1 MRQFFAKLAN
11 LFRGAATERDMTR
24 EMAAHLA
31 LLQEGFEAKGFSP
44 ADAKLAA
51 VRAYGNLEY
60 TKELHRDARS
70 FAWLENTLRDIQYG
84 ARNLLRTPGFTIV
97 AATVLALGI
106 GANTAIFSVVNAVLL
121 QPLAYKDPN
130 RLVTVLHY
138 GTAPVATAN
147 YLDWRDQSNSFEAMG
162 AADNWSANLTGS
174 DNFPAIQAEHLHG
187 LKVTQNMLPML
198 GVKPLLGR
206 LFLNGEDREGASH
219 EAIVS
224 YSLWQRRFNGDRNIL
239 GQIINLDSEGY
250 TVVGVMP
257 PGFRFAPFW
266 ATKSEVWVPNSLAAS
281 LHQRG
286 GNHLRV
292 FARLKSGVTLEQ
304 ARADIAI
311 VTGRLE
317 KQFPG
322 SNHDVVVRPLKE
334 NVVGDIETPLM
345 LMLGAVAFVLLI
357 ACANVAHMLL
367 ARTADRQ
374 KEVAV
379 RVALGAGKARLVAQ
393 FLTENLL
400 LASLGALLG
409 LLLAFAGTKALVA
422 LSPAYLPRV
431 ENVGI
436 DARAVIF
443 LICTTLF
450 TALAFGLT
458 PALHAAAGNLSDAL
472 KESGR
477 STSDGTRRNQL
488 RSFLVAS
495 EFALAFILLIGAGL
509 MIRSFYILQSVDT
522 GFNPHN
528 VISMVVSVAGTQ
540 EAEAGRR
547 DTFYRDLLR
556 KVRSLPG
563 VSAVGA
569 INHLPLVG
577 DLWDRNFEIEG
588 RPASRPGETPDAVYR
603 IVLPG
608 YFDTMRLP
616 LKRGRAINY
625 QDNAKSPSV
634 VVINERLAQQFF
646 PGQNPV
652 GKRFTLTSRD
662 NPRRNWLTVIG
673 VVANASLDDMVSPPY
688 PEVYLAALQTPEFM
702 GESSDQIAPHMTYIT
717 LVARGNA
724 NLTQLST
731 SLQQVVRS
739 FDRNLTIS
747 DVLTMDEAVATATS
761 QPRFE
766 MLLLGMFGVLAL
778 VLAAVGIYG
787 VMNYTVSRRTREIG
801 IRMSL
806 GASRSDILRMVLARA
821 AVQASTGAIV
831 GVVGALLLSKL
842 MAKMLFG
849 VQPTDLTTFVA
860 VTIVLSL
867 AALLASGFP
876 ARKAMRIEPMI
887 ALRSE

>member
-1 MRQFFAKLAN
+1 MRQFLAKLTH
-11 LFRGAATERDMTR
+11 LFRGAATENEMAR

-31 LLQEGFEAKGFSP
+31 LLQEEFEAKGLSST
-44 ADAKLAA
+44 DAKIAA

-84 ARNLLRTPGFTIV
+84 SRNLLRTPGFTIV

-130 RLVTVLHY
+130 RLVTILHY

-147 YLDWRDQSNSFEAMG
+147 YIDWREQSISFEAVG

-174 DNFPAIQAEHLHG
+174 DTFRINQAEHLHG
-187 LKVTQNMLPML
+187 LKVTRNLLPML
-198 GVKPLLGR
+198 GVQPLLGR
-206 LFLNGEDREGASH
+206 LFIKGEEREGSSH
-219 EAIVS
+219 EAILS
-224 YSLWQRRFNGDRNIL
+224 YSLWQRRFNGDRNVL

-250 TVVGVMP
+250 SIVGVMP
-257 PGFRFAPFW
+257 PGFQFAPFW
-266 ATKSEVWVPNSLAAS
+266 ATKSDVWVPNSLADT

-292 FARLKSGVTLEQ
+292 FARLKPGVTLEQ
-304 ARADIAI
+304 ARAEIAT

-317 KQFPG
+317 KQYPG
-322 SNHDVVVRPLKE
+322 SNRNVVVRPLKE
-334 NVVGDIETPLM
+334 NVVGDIQAPLM

-379 RVALGAGKARLVAQ
+379 RVALGAGKARLFAQ

-400 LASLGALLG
+400 LSGLGALLG
-409 LLLAFAGTKALVA
+409 LALAFAGTKALVV
-422 LSPAYLPRV
+422 LSPSYLPRV
-431 ENVGI
+431 ETVGI
-436 DARAVIF
+436 DGRAVLF
-443 LICTTLF
+443 LIGTTIL

-458 PALHAAAGNLSDAL
+458 PAMHAAAGNLGDAL
-472 KESGR
+472 KEGGR
-477 STSDGTRRNQL
+477 GTSDGVGRNHL

-509 MIRSFYILQSVDT
+509 MIRSFYALQSVDT
-522 GFNPHN
+522 GFNPHK

-547 DTFYRDLLR
+547 EAFYRDLLQ

-563 VSAVGA
+563 VRSAGA

-577 DLWDRNFEIEG
+577 DLWDRNFQIEG
-588 RPASRPGETPDAVYR
+588 RPAPREGEIPDAIYR

-616 LKRGRAINY
+616 LKRGRAIND
-625 QDNAKSPSV
+625 QDNTKSTSV
-634 VVINERLAQQFF
+634 VVINERLAQLFF
-646 PGQNPV
+646 PGQDPV
-652 GKRFTLTSRD
+652 GQRFTLISRD
-662 NPRRNWLTVIG
+662 SSKRNWLTVIG
-673 VVANASLDDMVSPPY
+673 VVTNASLDDMVSPPY
-688 PEVYLAALQTPEFM
+688 PEIYLAALQTPEFM
-702 GESSDQIAPHMTYIT
+702 GLSSDPIAPHMTYIT
-717 LVARGNA
+717 LVARGEA
-724 NLTQLST
+724 NPARLSA
-731 SLQQVVRS
+731 SIQQVVRS

-747 DVLTMDEAVATATS
+747 DVLTMDEAVASSTA

-766 MLLLGMFGVLAL
+766 MLLLGMFGVVAL

-787 VMNYTVSRRTREIG
+787 VMNYAVSRRTREIG

-806 GASRSDILRMVLARA
+806 GASRGDILRMVLARA
-821 AVQASTGAIV
+821 TIQALTGAV
-831 GVVGALLLSKL
+831 AGVIGSLLLSKL

-849 VQPTDLTTFVA
+849 VQPTDLVTFTA
-860 VTIVLSL
+860 VTLILGF
-867 AALLASGFP
+867 AALLACAIP

>member
-1 MRQFFAKLAN
+1 MRQFFVKLAN
-11 LFRGAATERDMTR
+11 LFRGTGAEKEMAR

-31 LLQEGFEAKGFSP
+31 LLQEKFEAKGLST

-51 VRAYGNLEY
+51 IRAYGNIEY
-60 TKELHRDARS
+60 SKELHRDARS
-70 FAWLENTLRDIQYG
+70 FAWLENMLRDIQYG
-84 ARNLLRTPGFTIV
+84 ARNLLRTPGFTVV

-130 RLVTVLHY
+130 RLVTILHY

-147 YLDWRDQSNSFEAMG
+147 YIDWRDQSNSFEAMG
-162 AADNWSANLTGS
+162 AADAWSANLTSS
-174 DNFPAIQAEHLHG
+174 DNFRLIQAEHLHG
-187 LKVTQNMLPML
+187 LKVTQNLLPMI
-198 GVKPLLGR
+198 GVQPLLGR
-206 LFLNGEDREGASH
+206 LFMIGEDREGASH
-219 EAIVS
+219 EAILS
-224 YSLWQRRFNGDRNIL
+224 YSLWQRRFGGERNIL
-239 GQIINLDSEGY
+239 GRVINLDAEAYSI
-250 TVVGVMP
+250 VGVMP
-257 PGFRFAPFW
+257 AGFQFAPFW
-266 ATKSEVWVPNSLAAS
+266 ATKSEVWVPNTLATSLY
-281 LHQRG
+281 QRG

-292 FARLKSGVTLEQ
+292 FARLKPGVTLEQ
-304 ARADIAI
+304 ARADIAT

-317 KQFPG
+317 KQFPATNRG
-322 SNHDVVVRPLKE
+322 VVVRPLKE
-334 NVVGDIETPLM
+334 NVVGDIETPLL

-400 LASLGALLG
+400 LAGVGALLG
-409 LLLAFAGTKALVA
+409 LALAFAGTKALVA
-422 LSPAYLPRV
+422 LSPNYLPRV

-443 LICTTLF
+443 LICITIF

-458 PALHAAAGNLSDAL
+458 PAMHAAAGNLSDAL
-472 KESGR
+472 KESSR
-477 STSDGTRRNQL
+477 STSDGMHRNQL

-509 MIRSFYILQSVDT
+509 MIRSFYALESVDT

-547 DTFYRDLLR
+547 ETFYRDLLE
-556 KVRSLPG
+556 KVGALPG
-563 VSAVGA
+563 VSAAGA

-588 RPASRPGETPDAVYR
+588 RPDPRPGETPDAVYR

-608 YFDTMRLP
+608 YFDTVRLP
-616 LKRGRAINY
+616 LRRGRAITY
-625 QDNAKSPSV
+625 QDNAKSTSV

-646 PGQNPV
+646 PGEDPI

-662 NPRRNWLTVIG
+662 SQKRNWLTVIG
-673 VVANASLDDMVSPPY
+673 IVANASLDDMVSPPY
-688 PEVYLAALQTPEFM
+688 PEIYLAALQTPEFM
-702 GESSDQIAPHMTYIT
+702 GTSSDQISPHMTYIT
-717 LVARGNA
+717 LVARGDA
-724 NLTQLST
+724 SPVQLST

-747 DVLTMDEAVATATS
+747 DVMTMDEAVAAATA

-766 MLLLGMFGVLAL
+766 MLLLGLFGAVAL
-778 VLAAVGIYG
+778 LLAAVGIYG
-787 VMNYTVSRRTREIG
+787 VMNYAVSRRTREIG

-806 GASRSDILRMVLARA
+806 GAKRADILRMVLVSA
-821 AVQASTGAIV
+821 ATQALAGAVAGII
-831 GVVGALLLSKL
+831 GALLLSKL

-849 VQPTDLTTFVA
+849 VQPTDLATFIAVA
-860 VTIVLSL
+860 VVLGL
-867 AALLASGFP
+867 AALAASAFP
-876 ARKAMRIEPMI
+876 ARKAIRIEPMI